1 MMKKKKEDYQ
11 SLIQMLHD
19 FKIDEKEAAKTILS
33 RLRSGRPKSTFNLD
47 IYFGVTELMNKKKI
61 SRQSAIINFLEKGR
75 AYSEIKKKYNIK
87 TKKHHVTRIHQI
99 FREVEGDPF
108 LLKGIASLIKRNN

>member
-1 MMKKKKEDYQ
+1 MKKKIDDYD
-11 SLIQMLHD
+11 SLIQMLRD

-61 SRQSAIINFLEKGR
+61 SRQSAIINFLKGR
-75 AYSEIKKKYNIK
+75 TYSKIKKKYNIK
-87 TKKHHVTRIHQI
+87 IKNIMLLVFIRFLEKWKVILSYL
-99 FREVEGDPF
+99 RE
-108 LLKGIASLIKRNN
+108 

>member
-1 MMKKKKEDYQ
+1 MKRKKEDYQ
-11 SLIQMLHD
+11 SLIQMLRD
-19 FKIDEKEAAKTILS
+19 FKIDEIEAAKIILS
-33 RLRSGRPKSTFNLD
+33 KLKSGRPKSTFKLD
-47 IYFGVTELMNKKKI
+47 IYFSVIELMNKKKI
-61 SRQSAIINFLEKGR
+61 SRQSAIIHFLKGR
-75 AYSEIKKKYNIK
+75 TYSEIKKKYNIK

>member
-1 MMKKKKEDYQ
+1 MKKEKENYQ
-11 SLIQMLHD
+11 FLIQMLRD
-19 FKIDEKEAAKTILS
+19 FKIDEKKAARIILS
-33 RLRSGRPKSTFNLD
+33 RLKSGRPKSTFNLD
-47 IYFGVTELMNKKKI
+47 IYFGVTALMNKKKI
-61 SRQSAIINFLEKGR
+61 SRQSAIIHFLKGR
-75 AYSEIKKKYNIK
+75 TYSEIKKKYNIK

>member
-11 SLIQMLHD
+11 SLIQMLRD
-19 FKIDEKEAAKTILS
+19 FKIDEKKAARIILS
-33 RLRSGRPKSTFNLD
+33 RLKSGRPKSTFNLD

-61 SRQSAIINFLEKGR
+61 SRQSAIINFLKGR
-75 AYSEIKKKYNIK
+75 TYSKIKKKYNIK
-87 TKKHHVTRIHQI
+87 IKKHHVTRIHQI